1 MEEILKEMMGENFK
15 SDMTK
20 EDITKFFENSVIS
33 SGKVVPLEKFTNI
46 EKLYKDSKNE
56 VGKLNQQIESINNS
70 KLSDDE
76 LKAKLDADNKK
87 LIEGLQKQLIKTK
100 VEKVFES
107 NGIKTDEY
115 SEFIESIVT
124 SDEEKTLN
132 SANGLVNMLKK
143 QIEQQVKTEL
153 AEKLKEAGKLPNG
166 EGSKK
171 TDAKTEA
178 QKIVEEMVSTVNDN
192 RSVKAKE
199 FYKK

>member
-20 EDITKFFENSVIS
+20 EDITKFFESSVIS

-70 KLSDDE
+70 KLSDEE
-76 LKAKLDADNKK
+76 LKAKIEADNKK
-87 LIEGLQKQLIKTK
+87 LVEGLQKQLIQTK
-100 VEKVFES
+100 VEKIFES
-107 NGIKTDEY
+107 NGIKTEDY
-115 SEFIESIVT
+115 SEFIENIVT
-124 SDEEKTLN
+124 LDEEKSVA
-132 SANGLVNMLKK
+132 SANSLVNMLKK
-143 QIEQQVKTEL
+143 QVEEQVKTEL
-153 AEKLKEAGKLPNG
+153 AEKLKNSGKLPDG
-166 EGSKK
+166 EGNKK

-178 QKIVEEMVSTVNDN
+178 QKLVEEMVSTVNDS

>member
-56 VGKLNQQIESINNS
+56 VGKLNRQIESINNS
-70 KLSDDE
+70 KLSDEE

-87 LIEGLQKQLIKTK
+87 LVEGLQKQLIQTK

-107 NGIKTDEY
+107 NGIKSEDY
-115 SEFIESIVT
+115 SEFIENIVT
-124 SDEEKTLN
+124 LDEEKSVN
-132 SANGLVNMLKK
+132 SANSLVKMLKK
-143 QIEQQVKTEL
+143 QVEEQVKTEL
-153 AEKLKEAGKLPNG
+153 AEKLKNSGKLPDG
-166 EGSKK
+166 EGNKK
-171 TDAKTEA
+171 TDVKTEA
-178 QKIVEEMVSTVNDN
+178 QKLVEEMTASVNDA

-199 FYKK
+199 FYQK

>member
-70 KLSDDE
+70 KLSDEE
-76 LKAKLDADNKK
+76 LKAKIEADNKK
-87 LIEGLQKQLIKTK
+87 LVEGLQKQLIQTK
-100 VEKVFES
+100 VEKIFES
-107 NGIKTDEY
+107 NGIKTEDY
-115 SEFIESIVT
+115 SEFIGNIVT
-124 SDEEKTLN
+124 LDEEKSVA
-132 SANGLVNMLKK
+132 SANSLVNMLKK
-143 QIEQQVKTEL
+143 QVEEQVKTEL
-153 AEKLKEAGKLPNG
+153 AEKLKNSGKLPDG
-166 EGSKK
+166 EGNKK

-178 QKIVEEMVSTVNDN
+178 QKLVEEMVSTVNDS

>member
-70 KLSDDE
+70 KLSDEE
-76 LKAKLDADNKK
+76 LKAKIDADNKK
-87 LIEGLQKQLIKTK
+87 LVENLQKQLIKTK

-153 AEKLKEAGKLPNG
+153 AEKLKESGKLPDG

>member
-20 EDITKFFENSVIS
+20 EDITKFFESSVIS

-70 KLSDDE
+70 KLSDEE

-87 LIEGLQKQLIKTK
+87 LVESLQKQLIQTK

-107 NGIKTDEY
+107 NGIKTEDY
-115 SEFIESIVT
+115 SEFIGSIVT
-124 SDEEKTLN
+124 LDEEKSVSAAN
-132 SANGLVNMLKK
+132 SLVKMLKK
-143 QIEQQVKTEL
+143 QVEEQVKTEL
-153 AEKLKEAGKLPNG
+153 AEKLKNSGKLPDG
-166 EGSKK
+166 EGNKK
-171 TDAKTEA
+171 TDVKTEA
-178 QKIVEEMVSTVNDN
+178 QKLVEEMTSSINDS

>member
-70 KLSDDE
+70 KLSDEE
-76 LKAKLDADNKK
+76 LKAKIDADNKK
-87 LIEGLQKQLIKTK
+87 LVESLQKQLIQTK
-100 VEKVFES
+100 VEKIFES
-107 NGIKTDEY
+107 NGIKTEDY
-115 SEFIESIVT
+115 SEFIANIVT
-124 SDEEKTLN
+124 LDEEKSVT
-132 SANGLVNMLKK
+132 SANSLVNMLKK
-143 QIEQQVKTEL
+143 QVEQQVKTEL
-153 AEKLKEAGKLPNG
+153 AEKLKNSGKLPDG
-166 EGSKK
+166 EGNKK

>member
-70 KLSDDE
+70 KLSDEE

-87 LIEGLQKQLIKTK
+87 LVEGLQKQLIQTK

-107 NGIKTDEY
+107 NGIKSEDY
-115 SEFIESIVT
+115 SEFIENIVT
-124 SDEEKTLN
+124 LDEEKSVN
-132 SANGLVNMLKK
+132 SANSLVKMLKK
-143 QIEQQVKTEL
+143 QVEEQVKTEL
-153 AEKLKEAGKLPNG
+153 AEKLKNSGKLPDG
-166 EGSKK
+166 EGNKK
-171 TDAKTEA
+171 TDVKTEA
-178 QKIVEEMVSTVNDN
+178 QKLVEEMTASVNDA

-199 FYKK
+199 FYQK